1 MSKKPIFQS
10 IVEVTKY
17 LSEGKYL
24 PIYFFCGEDNYS
36 LDIAVKTLEKS
47 IAPQILSDF
56 DKEVINAEKNQYL
69 SQILDLAFSFPL
81 GGGKKL
87 IILNNFDKISD
98 KKVLK
103 TYIENPPDFTILLIT
118 QFSKITDISKEPYLK
133 LKECGYLFEARQA
146 TGEELV
152 EWVVQKSRKL
162 GMVMSPDN
170 ARALIEIVGENKAL
184 LDVQLQKMQNYL
196 GNREEISYDDI
207 ANVTSATK
215 EFSIFDLQYA
225 IGIGEKTNALK
236 IAYNLLDAGVEIVF
250 IINMLA
256 KFVLSIA
263 QITELSKSHISDYEA
278 PKLAGIS
285 YGYYINCKKARFL
298 MSDEKLLNSSRAL
311 LNADLAVKTSVSDP
325 KSILMVLISGMMG
338 ESVSSNY

>member
-1 MSKKPIFQS
+1 MPKKPIIQS

-36 LDIAVKTLEKS
+36 LDLAVKTVEKS
-47 IAPQILSDF
+47 LAPQILSDF
-56 DKEVINAEKNQYL
+56 DKEVINAEKNQNL

-87 IILNNFDKISD
+87 IILKNFDKISD
-98 KKVLK
+98 KKGLK
-103 TYIENPPDFTILLIT
+103 TYIENPPDFTLLLIT
-118 QFSKITDISKEPYLK
+118 QQSKITDISKEPYLK
-133 LKECGYLFEARQA
+133 LKEYGYLFEARSA
-146 TGEELV
+146 TGEELI
-152 EWVVQKSRKL
+152 EWVVKKSKKM
-162 GMVMSPDN
+162 GMILSPDN
-170 ARALIEIVGENKAL
+170 AQALIEIVGEHKAL
-184 LDVQLQKMQNYL
+184 LEIQLQKMQNYL

-207 ANVTSATK
+207 TKISSTTK
-215 EFSIFDLQYA
+215 EFSIFELQYA
-225 IGIGEKTNALK
+225 LGIGEKTKALK
-236 IAYNLLDAGVEIVF
+236 IAFNLLDAGVEIVF

-263 QITELSKSHISDYEA
+263 QITELIKSHISDYEA

-325 KSILMVLISGMMG
+325 KSIMSVLISAMMG